1 MQALFPEIRRFLKSF
16 SPVTVRIL
24 RWGMP
29 LVLGM
34 LLSGFVCRLLA
45 GTVGEFDKMLRMSEE
60 LLLCGKEML
69 GAVGVGALVL
79 QLFLTAYAYDH
90 PQNGE

>member
-1 MQALFPEIRRFLKSF
+1 MQALFPEIQKFLKSF
-16 SPVTVRIL
+16 SPVTRRIL
-24 RWGMP
+24 HYGLP
-29 LVLGM
+29 VVLGL
-34 LLSGFVCRLLA
+34 LLSALACRWLA

-90 PQNGE
+90 PQDGE